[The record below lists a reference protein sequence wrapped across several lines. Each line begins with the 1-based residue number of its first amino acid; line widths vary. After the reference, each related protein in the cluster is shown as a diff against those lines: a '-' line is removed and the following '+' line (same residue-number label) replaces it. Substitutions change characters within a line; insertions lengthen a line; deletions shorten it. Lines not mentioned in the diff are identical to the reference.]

1 MNPFVGA
8 WAANLSKSKL
18 HPDSPFHS
26 PTLHVDVVGDT
37 VTITDVVVDTLGREE
52 RHKNILQA
60 DGKEHPSEYGGYLLV
75 ARWLNSHALEAVVKN
90 NGEVEGRVTYEVSVD
105 NATLTI
111 LAGDRVFV
119 CDRQ

>member
-37 VTITDVVVDTLGREE
+37 VTITDVVVDTSGREE
-52 RHKNILQA
+52 RRKNTLQA

-75 ARWLNSHALEAVVKN
+75 ARWLSSHALEAVVKK
-90 NGEVEGRVTYEVSVD
+90 NGERDAQSTS
-105 NATLTI
+105 
-111 LAGDRVFV
+111 
-119 CDRQ
+119 CS